1 MWFYMWNWLGVS
13 SDCLPCCLDVVK
25 EMWGL
30 PLSVVTYTWFRT
42 EKEIKEVFLLLVS
55 CENFISFILSL

>member
-1 MWFYMWNWLGVS
+1 MWFYMWNWLVVS
-13 SDCLPCCLDVVK
+13 SDCLTCCLDVVK

-30 PLSVVTYTWFRT
+30 PLSVVTYMWFRA

-55 CENFISFILSL
+55 CENFNSFILSL